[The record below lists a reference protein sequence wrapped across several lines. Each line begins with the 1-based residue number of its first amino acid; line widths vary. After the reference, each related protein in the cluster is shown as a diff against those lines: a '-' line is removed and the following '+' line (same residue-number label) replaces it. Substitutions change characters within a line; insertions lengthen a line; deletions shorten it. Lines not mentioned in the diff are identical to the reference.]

1 MALEQPKFAEAAISM
16 LMWRL
21 SLGEQQ
27 GTDRPFFVFAIIFT
41 ALLNKSFRISPSH
54 LSEMLAWATAE
65 ELYVRWQQEQEEFQ
79 VWQAQ
84 PSWRIGLNRSGMF
97 NQKWITLA
105 QRLSEN
111 FPVFGSLVK
120 RMKDRECY

>member
-1 MALEQPKFAEAAISM
+1 MPPPDATEITISQAQN
-16 LMWRL
+16 
-21 SLGEQQ
+21 SIQTFQQ
-27 GTDRPFFVFAIIFT
+27 
-41 ALLNKSFRISPSH
+41 
-54 LSEMLAWATAE
+54 SEMLAWATAE